1 VIYAYFILVFVTGGS
16 SQRHGWTDVAA
27 QLLAMPVLFAGLWR
41 LADQPASRVRT
52 LGLAAM
58 AAVALLPWLQLLPL
72 PQSWW
77 LWAPARESLAH
88 DLAAAGVRDAATTW
102 SLTPAATLR
111 SALSL
116 LPALAVFAWALG
128 SDARVQR
135 RLLIL
140 CVALPIAS
148 LVLGFLQLG
157 APQDS
162 LLNPYPEW
170 APSMG
175 GTFANP
181 NHQGTAMLIGL
192 GVCLAFAVGAIRA
205 RDPETGKS
213 RNPWPAIIAGA
224 TLLLGLPLTNS
235 RAAVVIGVLML
246 AAAPLGMAA
255 SALRRSGRGRAG
267 VTALVAAAVLAA
279 VGLSAAMGWMR
290 VDEIEELRG
299 VMRQAAI
306 ALGVLHLPWGSG
318 IGSFVP
324 VFQQALPESLLLSSY
339 INAAHNDYAQVWL
352 EGGLAGLLVAVGC
365 LMTLAV
371 AVIQYLRAHHGE
383 RRSAWAA
390 LLGIFALLAHAG
402 ADYALRTP
410 ALMTVAALLAAIL
423 VAEGARG
430 ATPAGGYR
438 ALSSSL

>member
-1 VIYAYFILVFVTGGS
+1 
-16 SQRHGWTDVAA
+16 
-27 QLLAMPVLFAGLWR
+27 MAG
-41 LADQPASRVRT
+41 
-52 LGLAAM
+52 
-58 AAVALLPWLQLLPL
+58 VALLPWLQLLPL

-77 LWAPARESLAH
+77 LWSPARQSLAQ
-88 DLAAAGVRDAATTW
+88 DLGAAGVHDVATTW

-116 LPALAVFAWALG
+116 LPAIALFVWALG

-135 RLLIL
+135 RLLVL

-192 GVCLAFAVGAIRA
+192 GVCLAFAVGAIGA
-205 RDPETGKS
+205 RDPESGKP

-246 AAAPLGMAA
+246 VAAPLGMAA
-255 SALRRSGRGRAG
+255 SSLRRSGYGRVG
-267 VTALVAAAVLAA
+267 VFALIAAAALAA
-279 VGLSAAMGWMR
+279 IGLSAAMGWMR
-290 VDEIEELRG
+290 VDEIEQLRG
-299 VMRQAAI
+299 IMRQAAI
-306 ALGVLHLPWGSG
+306 ALGTLQLPWGSG

-324 VFQQALPESLLLSSY
+324 VFQQALPGSLLLPNY

-352 EGGLAGLLVAVGC
+352 EGGAAGLLV
-365 LMTLAV
+365 V
-371 AVIQYLRAHHGE
+371 ALCAAALGFSLLGYLRRHGGD
-383 RRSAWAA
+383 RRLLWSA
-390 LLGIFALLAHAG
+390 LLGIFAMLAHAG

-410 ALMTVAALLAAIL
+410 TLMTVAAVLAAMLLAQ
-423 VAEGARG
+423 GARG
-430 ATPAGGYR
+430 MPGTDRREVISP
-438 ALSSSL
+438 L